1 MFFRK
6 KGWLRKEYNE
16 KLLLD
21 LLELKEQWNR
31 QKKIIEKSVE
41 PSPEVLYELRLAES
55 KYFFLLKEAKNRRV
69 TLK

>member
-1 MFFRK
+1 VFFRK

>member
-1 MFFRK
+1 VFFRK

-41 PSPEVLYELRLAES
+41 PSPEVLYELKLAES

>member
-41 PSPEVLYELRLAES
+41 PSPEVLYELKLAES